1 MGISS
6 DATEI
11 EVACLGPFA
20 RRAWGQHGKEMG
32 VMGMCPP
39 SLYEG
44 KTKGV

>member
-11 EVACLGPFA
+11 EVACLAPFA
-20 RRAWGQHGKEMG
+20 WRAWGQRGKEMG
-32 VMGMCPP
+32 VMSMCPP